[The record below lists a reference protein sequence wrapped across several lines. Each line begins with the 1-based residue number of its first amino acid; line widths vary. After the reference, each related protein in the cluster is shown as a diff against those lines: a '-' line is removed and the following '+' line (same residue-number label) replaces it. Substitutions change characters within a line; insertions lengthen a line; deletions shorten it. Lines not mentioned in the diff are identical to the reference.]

1 MKLSNMTAAVAGT
14 GFIGPVHVE
23 ALRRLGIR
31 VKGILG
37 SSPGKSEMAA
47 ESLGLSRGYGSYEE
61 ILSDPE
67 VEVIHITTPNR
78 QHRDMVIGALDAG
91 KHVVCEKPL
100 ATDSR
105 ETSEL
110 VERARRHPTLVT
122 AVNYNVRFYPLA
134 LQARALLQ
142 SGAIGRVLHIRG
154 AYIQDWL
161 LKETDWNWR
170 LLVEEG
176 GELRAVGDIGTHWMD
191 LILFIT
197 GLRIDS
203 VFADLATLIPVRQ
216 RPKVGSATFQGGVPP
231 PQTTARQVP
240 PPQTAARQV
249 PPSQTMARQVPP
261 SQDTAQQEGGGAT
274 ASEPV
279 QIETEDWGS
288 VLFRFGNGA
297 RGSMS
302 VSQVTAGR
310 KNQITFEIAGSEG
323 SLAWDSEHPN
333 DLWLGHRDKPNQ
345 LLMRDPSLLAPDV
358 RPFASYPGG
367 HNEGFPDT
375 FKQLYR
381 AIYEYLAVGDFSRPK
396 LFAGFED
403 GHEELLLCE
412 AILQSHRTQAWVPV
426 AR

>member
-1 MKLSNMTAAVAGT
+1 MILSQKTAAVTGT

-37 SSPGKSEMAA
+37 SSPAKSEVAA
-47 ESLGLSRGYGSYEE
+47 KSLGLSTPYVSYEE
-61 ILSDPE
+61 IVSDPD
-67 VEVIHITTPNR
+67 VDVVHITTPNR
-78 QHRDMVIGALDAG
+78 HHRDMVVSALDAG

-100 ATDSR
+100 ATNSA

-110 VERARRHPTLVT
+110 VERARKHPTLVT

-142 SGAIGRVLHIRG
+142 SGAIGRVLAVKG
-154 AYIQDWL
+154 SYIQDWL
-161 LKETDWNWR
+161 LKDTDWNWR

-197 GLRIDS
+197 GLQIDS

-216 RPKVGSATFQGGVPP
+216 RPKVAGATFQRNEGITGAV
-231 PQTTARQVP
+231 AR
-240 PPQTAARQV
+240 
-249 PPSQTMARQVPP
+249 
-261 SQDTAQQEGGGAT
+261 
-274 ASEPV
+274 EPV
-279 QIETEDWGS
+279 RIQTEDWGS
-288 VLFRFGNGA
+288 VLFRFADGA
-297 RGSMS
+297 RGSMCA
-302 VSQVTAGR
+302 SQVTAGR

-345 LLMRDPSLLAPDV
+345 LLIRDPSLLAPDV
-358 RPFASYPGG
+358 RAFANYPGG

-381 AIYEYLAVGDFSRPK
+381 AIYEYLTEGDFSRPK
-396 LFAGFED
+396 IFAGFED

-412 AILQSHRTQAWVPV
+412 AILQSHRTQAWVPIKGNQIKV
-426 AR
+426 A

>member
-1 MKLSNMTAAVAGT
+1 MILSQKTAAVTGT

-37 SSPGKSEMAA
+37 SSPAKSQMAA
-47 ESLGLSRGYGSYEE
+47 NTLGLPKAYVSYEE

-67 VEVIHITTPNR
+67 VNVVHIATPNR
-78 QHRDMVIGALDAG
+78 QHRDMVIGALDSG

-100 ATDSR
+100 ATSSV
-105 ETSEL
+105 ESSEL
-110 VERARRHPTLVT
+110 VERARKNPALVT

-134 LQARALLQ
+134 LQARHLVQ
-142 SGAIGRVLHIRG
+142 TGAIGRVLSVRG

-161 LKETDWNWR
+161 LKDTDWNWR
-170 LLVEEG
+170 LLVDEG
-176 GELRAVGDIGTHWMD
+176 GALRAVGDIGTHWMD
-191 LILFIT
+191 LIVFVM

-216 RPKVGSATFQGGVPP
+216 RPKTAGATFQGSE
-231 PQTTARQVP
+231 AR
-240 PPQTAARQV
+240 A
-249 PPSQTMARQVPP
+249 
-261 SQDTAQQEGGGAT
+261 GAT
-274 ASEPV
+274 VSEPI
-279 QIETEDWGS
+279 QIQTEDWGS
-288 VLFRFGNGA
+288 VLFRFANGA
-297 RGSMS
+297 RGVMS

-323 SLAWDSEHPN
+323 SIAWDSEHPN
-333 DLWLGHRDKPNQ
+333 DLWLGHRDKPNE
-345 LLMRDPSLLAPDV
+345 LLIRDPSLLARDI
-358 RPFASYPGG
+358 RSFTSYPGG

-381 AIYEYLAVGDFSRPK
+381 AIYEYLAEGDFSRPK
-396 LFAGFED
+396 IFAGFED

-412 AILQSHRTQAWVPV
+412 SILQSHRTQAWASVRRNQPESS
-426 AR
+426 

>member
-1 MKLSNMTAAVAGT
+1 MILSQKTAAVAGT

-37 SSPGKSEMAA
+37 SSRAKSEMAA
-47 ESLGLSRGYGSYEE
+47 KSLGLPKAYASYEE

-67 VEVIHITTPNR
+67 VEVVHIATPNR

-100 ATDSR
+100 ATSSV

-110 VERARRHPTLVT
+110 VERARKNPTLVT

-134 LQARALLQ
+134 LHARALLQ
-142 SGAIGRVLHIRG
+142 RGAIGRVLSVRG

-161 LKETDWNWR
+161 LKDTDWNWR

-191 LILFIT
+191 LILFVT
-197 GLRIDS
+197 GSRIDS

-216 RPKVGSATFQGGVPP
+216 RPKVAGSTFQGNEAIAG
-231 PQTTARQVP
+231 TAV
-240 PPQTAARQV
+240 
-249 PPSQTMARQVPP
+249 
-261 SQDTAQQEGGGAT
+261 
-274 ASEPV
+274 SEPI

-288 VLFRFGNGA
+288 VLFRFANGA
-297 RGSMS
+297 RGTMC

-333 DLWLGHRDKPNQ
+333 DLWLGHRDKPNE
-345 LLMRDPSLLAPDV
+345 LLIRDPSLLAPDI
-358 RPFASYPGG
+358 RSFASYPGG

-381 AIYEYLAVGDFSRPK
+381 AIYQRLAAKDFSRAK
-396 LFAGFED
+396 LFAGFDD
-403 GHEELLLCE
+403 GHQELLLCE
-412 AILQSHRTQAWVPV
+412 AILRSHREEAWRPV
-426 AR
+426 GNKPA

>member
-1 MKLSNMTAAVAGT
+1 MILSQKTAAVAGT

-23 ALRRLGIR
+23 ALRRLGVR

-37 SSPGKSEMAA
+37 SSPAKSEMAA
-47 ESLGLSRGYGSYEE
+47 QRLGLSKGYVSYEE
-61 ILSDPE
+61 VLADPD
-67 VEVIHITTPNR
+67 VDVVHITTPNR

-100 ATDSR
+100 ATSSV
-105 ETSEL
+105 ETSDL
-110 VERARRHPTLVT
+110 IERARQKPALVT

-134 LQARALLQ
+134 LHARDLLQ
-142 SGAIGRVLHIRG
+142 TGAIGRVLSVRG

-161 LKETDWNWR
+161 LKDTDWNWR

-203 VFADLATLIPVRQ
+203 VFADLSILIPVRQ
-216 RPKVGSATFQGGVPP
+216 RPKVAGSTFQGND
-231 PQTTARQVP
+231 
-240 PPQTAARQV
+240 
-249 PPSQTMARQVPP
+249 PPSLR
-261 SQDTAQQEGGGAT
+261 DGAT
-274 ASEPV
+274 GASAGASEPV
-279 QIETEDWGS
+279 RIETEDWGS
-288 VLFRFGNGA
+288 VLFRFANGA
-297 RGSMS
+297 RGSLC

-333 DLWLGHRDKPNQ
+333 DLWLGHRDKANE
-345 LLMRDPSLLAPDV
+345 LLIRDPALLAPSI
-358 RPFASYPGG
+358 RTFASYPGG

-381 AIYEYLAVGDFSRPK
+381 AIYEYIAESDFSRPK
-396 LFAGFED
+396 IFAGFED

-412 AILQSHRTQAWVPV
+412 AILQSHRTQAWVPI
-426 AR
+426 RKN

>member
-1 MKLSNMTAAVAGT
+1 MTFPQKTAAVAGT

-37 SSPGKSEMAA
+37 SSPAKSEMAA
-47 ESLGLSRGYGSYEE
+47 KQLGLPKAYASYEE

-67 VEVIHITTPNR
+67 IEVVHIATPNR
-78 QHRDMVIGALDAG
+78 QHRDMVIGALDAR

-100 ATDSR
+100 ATNSV

-110 VERARRHPTLVT
+110 VERARKNPTLVT

-134 LQARALLQ
+134 LHARHLLQ
-142 SGAIGRVLHIRG
+142 RGAIGRVLHVKG

-161 LKETDWNWR
+161 LKDTDWNWR

-203 VFADLATLIPVRQ
+203 VFADLATLIPIRQ
-216 RPKVGSATFQGGVPP
+216 RPKVAGATFQGTEAG
-231 PQTTARQVP
+231 AG
-240 PPQTAARQV
+240 AAV
-249 PPSQTMARQVPP
+249 
-261 SQDTAQQEGGGAT
+261 
-274 ASEPV
+274 SEPIR
-279 QIETEDWGS
+279 IETEDWGS
-288 VLFRFGNGA
+288 VLFRFAKGA
-297 RGSMS
+297 RGTMC

-310 KNQITFEIAGSEG
+310 KNQITIEIAGSEG

-333 DLWLGHRDKPNQ
+333 DLWLGHRDKPNE
-345 LLMRDPSLLAPDV
+345 LLIRDPSLLARDI
-358 RPFASYPGG
+358 RSFASYPGG

-381 AIYEYLAVGDFSRPK
+381 AIYEYLAEGDFSRPK
-396 LFAGFED
+396 IFAGFED

-412 AILQSHRTQAWVPV
+412 AILESHRTQAWVPV
-426 AR
+426 KRNSSQ

>member
-1 MKLSNMTAAVAGT
+1 MTTPQKTAAVAGS

-37 SSPGKSEMAA
+37 SSPAKSEIAA
-47 ESLGLSRGYGSYEE
+47 KELGLTKAYVSYEE

-67 VEVIHITTPNR
+67 VEVVHIATPNR
-78 QHRDMVIGALDAG
+78 QHLDMVIGALEAG
-91 KHVVCEKPL
+91 KHIVCEKPL
-100 ATDSR
+100 ATSSA

-110 VERARRHPTLVT
+110 VERARKHPTLVT

-134 LQARALLQ
+134 LHARALLQ
-142 SGAIGRVLHIRG
+142 RGAIGRVLSVRG
-154 AYIQDWL
+154 AYLQDWL
-161 LKETDWNWR
+161 LKDTDWNWR

-176 GELRAVGDIGTHWMD
+176 GELRAVSDIGTHWMD

-197 GLRIDS
+197 GLQIDS
-203 VFADLATLIPVRQ
+203 VFADLATAIPVRQ
-216 RPKVGSATFQGGVPP
+216 RPKVAGSTFQGNEAS
-231 PQTTARQVP
+231 T
-240 PPQTAARQV
+240 
-249 PPSQTMARQVPP
+249 
-261 SQDTAQQEGGGAT
+261 GAS

-279 QIETEDWGS
+279 RIETEDFGS
-288 VLFRFGNGA
+288 VLFRFTSGA
-297 RGSMS
+297 RGSMC

-323 SLAWDSEHPN
+323 SLAWNSEHPN
-333 DLWLGHRDKPNQ
+333 DLWLGHRDKPNE
-345 LLMRDPSLLAPDV
+345 LLIRDPSLLAPDI
-358 RPFASYPGG
+358 RSFASYPGG

-381 AIYEYLAVGDFSRPK
+381 AIYEYLAEGDFSRPK
-396 LFAGFED
+396 IFAGFED

-412 AILQSHRTQAWVPV
+412 AILQSHRSEVWVPV
-426 AR
+426 KKTGPGEKKPTSSSY

>member
-1 MKLSNMTAAVAGT
+1 MTLSNKTAAVTGT

-37 SSPGKSEMAA
+37 SSPAKSETAA
-47 ESLGLSRGYGSYEE
+47 KQLGLAKAYASYEE

-78 QHRDMVIGALDAG
+78 HHRDMVIGALDAE

-100 ATDSR
+100 ATNSV

-110 VERARRHPTLVT
+110 VERARKHPTLVT

-134 LQARALLQ
+134 LHARHLLQ
-142 SGAIGRVLHIRG
+142 AGAIGRVLHVRG
-154 AYIQDWL
+154 GYIQDWL
-161 LKETDWNWR
+161 LKDTDWNWR
-170 LLVEEG
+170 LLAEEG

-191 LILFIT
+191 LMLFIT

-203 VFADLATLIPVRQ
+203 VFADLATLIPIRQ
-216 RPKVGSATFQGGVPP
+216 RPKVSGATFLGAERHSDVQELGP
-231 PQTTARQVP
+231 TT
-240 PPQTAARQV
+240 
-249 PPSQTMARQVPP
+249 
-261 SQDTAQQEGGGAT
+261 
-274 ASEPV
+274 EPIR
-279 QIETEDWGS
+279 IETEDWGS
-288 VLFRFGNGA
+288 VLFRFASGA
-297 RGSMS
+297 RGTMS

-333 DLWLGHRDKPNQ
+333 DLWLGHRDKPNE
-345 LLMRDPSLLAPDV
+345 LLIRDPALLAQDI
-358 RPFASYPGG
+358 RSFANYPGG

-381 AIYEYLAVGDFSRPK
+381 AVYEYLATGDFSRPK
-396 LFAGFED
+396 IFAGFED

-412 AILQSHRTQAWVPV
+412 AILESHLTQAWVPV
-426 AR
+426 KRM

>member
-1 MKLSNMTAAVAGT
+1 MISNKTAAVVGT

-37 SSPGKSEMAA
+37 SSPAKSEMAA
-47 ESLGLSRGYGSYEE
+47 KQLGLAKGYASYKE

-67 VEVIHITTPNR
+67 IEVVHITTPNR
-78 QHRDMVIGALDAG
+78 QHRHMVIGAIDAG

-100 ATDSR
+100 ATNSV

-110 VERARRHPTLVT
+110 VERARKNPALVT

-134 LQARALLQ
+134 LHARHLLQ
-142 SGAIGRVLHIRG
+142 SGAIGRVLHVRG
-154 AYIQDWL
+154 AYMQDWL
-161 LKETDWNWR
+161 LKDTDWNWR

-176 GELRAVGDIGTHWMD
+176 GKLRAVGDIGTHWMD

-197 GLRIDS
+197 GLGIDS
-203 VFADLATLIPVRQ
+203 VFADLATLIPIRQ
-216 RPKVGSATFQGGVPP
+216 RAKAGATFQGTGGQPDEQELVP
-231 PQTTARQVP
+231 TA
-240 PPQTAARQV
+240 
-249 PPSQTMARQVPP
+249 
-261 SQDTAQQEGGGAT
+261 
-274 ASEPV
+274 EPIR
-279 QIETEDWGS
+279 IETEDWGS
-288 VLFRFGNGA
+288 VLFRFANGA
-297 RGSMS
+297 RGSMC

-333 DLWLGHRDKPNQ
+333 DLWLGHRDKPNE
-345 LLMRDPSLLAPDV
+345 LLIRDPSLLAQDI
-358 RPFASYPGG
+358 RSFASYPGG

-381 AIYEYLAVGDFSRPK
+381 AIYEYLAEGDFSLPK
-396 LFAGFED
+396 IFAGFED

-412 AILQSHRTQAWVPV
+412 AILESHRTQAWVPV
-426 AR
+426 KRNSSQ

>member
-1 MKLSNMTAAVAGT
+1 MTLSNKTAAVAGA

-37 SSPGKSEMAA
+37 SSTAKSETAA
-47 ESLGLSRGYGSYEE
+47 NQLGLPKAYARYEE

-100 ATDSR
+100 ATNSV
-105 ETSEL
+105 ETSQL
-110 VERARRHPTLVT
+110 VERARKNPTLLT

-134 LQARALLQ
+134 LHARHLLQ
-142 SGAIGRVLHIRG
+142 AGVIGRVLHVRG
-154 AYIQDWL
+154 GYIQDWL
-161 LKETDWNWR
+161 LKDTDWNWR
-170 LLVEEG
+170 LLPQEG
-176 GELRAVGDIGTHWMD
+176 GELRAVGDIGTHLMD

-197 GLRIDS
+197 GLQIDS
-203 VFADLATLIPVRQ
+203 VFADLATLIPIRQ
-216 RPKVGSATFQGGVPP
+216 RPKVAGATFRGAEGHADDQALG
-231 PQTTARQVP
+231 TTA
-240 PPQTAARQV
+240 
-249 PPSQTMARQVPP
+249 
-261 SQDTAQQEGGGAT
+261 
-274 ASEPV
+274 EPIR
-279 QIETEDWGS
+279 IETEDWGS
-288 VLFRFGNGA
+288 VLFRFANGA
-297 RGSMS
+297 RGAMS

-310 KNQITFEIAGSEG
+310 KNQITLEIAGSEG

-333 DLWLGHRDKPNQ
+333 DLWLGHRDKPNE
-345 LLMRDPSLLAPDV
+345 LLIRDPALLAPDI
-358 RPFASYPGG
+358 RSFASYPGG

-381 AIYEYLAVGDFSRPK
+381 AIYEYLSEGDFSRPK
-396 LFAGFED
+396 IFAGFED

-412 AILQSHRTQAWVPV
+412 AILESHRSEAWVPV
-426 AR
+426 KRN

>member
-1 MKLSNMTAAVAGT
+1 MNLSQKTAAVAGT

-37 SSPGKSEMAA
+37 SSPAKSETAA
-47 ESLGLSRGYGSYEE
+47 KTLGLSKAYVSYEE
-61 ILSDPE
+61 ILADPA
-67 VEVIHITTPNR
+67 VEVVHIATPNR

-100 ATDSR
+100 ATSSG

-110 VERARRHPTLVT
+110 VERARKNPTLVT

-134 LQARALLQ
+134 LHARDLLQ
-142 SGAIGRVLHIRG
+142 RGAVGRVLSVRG

-161 LKETDWNWR
+161 LKDTDWNWR

-191 LILFIT
+191 LILFVT

-216 RPKVGSATFQGGVPP
+216 RPKVAGSTFQGNEGSAG
-231 PQTTARQVP
+231 ARESI
-240 PPQTAARQV
+240 R
-249 PPSQTMARQVPP
+249 
-261 SQDTAQQEGGGAT
+261 
-274 ASEPV
+274 
-279 QIETEDWGS
+279 IETEDWGS
-288 VLFRFGNGA
+288 VLFRFANGA
-297 RGSMS
+297 RGTMC

-333 DLWLGHRDKPNQ
+333 DLWLGHREKPNE
-345 LLMRDPSLLAPDV
+345 LLIRDPSLLAPGI
-358 RPFASYPGG
+358 RSFASYPGG

-381 AIYEYLAVGDFSRPK
+381 AIYEYLAQGDFSRPK
-396 LFAGFED
+396 IFAGFED
-403 GHEELLLCE
+403 GHEELLLSE
-412 AILQSHRTQAWVPV
+412 AILQSHRAQTWVPV
-426 AR
+426 RRNQTESS

>member
-1 MKLSNMTAAVAGT
+1 MILSQKTAAVAGT

-23 ALRRLGIR
+23 GLRRLGIR

-37 SSPGKSEMAA
+37 SSPAKSEMAA
-47 ESLGLSRGYGSYEE
+47 KTLGLPKAYVSYEE

-67 VEVIHITTPNR
+67 IEVVHIATPNR
-78 QHRDMVIGALDAG
+78 QHRDMVIGALGAG

-100 ATDSR
+100 GTTSA
-105 ETSEL
+105 ETYEL
-110 VERARRHPTLVT
+110 VEQAHQNPTLVT

-134 LQARALLQ
+134 LHARDLLQ
-142 SGAIGRVLHIRG
+142 AGAIGRVLSVRG

-161 LKETDWNWR
+161 LKDTDWNWR
-170 LLVEEG
+170 LLVQEG

-216 RPKVGSATFQGGVPP
+216 RPKVAGSTFQGSDNKAG
-231 PQTTARQVP
+231 
-240 PPQTAARQV
+240 AA
-249 PPSQTMARQVPP
+249 
-261 SQDTAQQEGGGAT
+261 

-279 QIETEDWGS
+279 RIETEDWGA
-288 VLFRFGNGA
+288 VLFRFANGA
-297 RGSMS
+297 RGSMC

-310 KNQITFEIAGSEG
+310 KNQITFEISGSEG

-333 DLWLGHRDKPNQ
+333 DLWLGHRDKPNE
-345 LLMRDPSLLAPDV
+345 LLIRDPSLLSAGI
-358 RPFASYPGG
+358 RSFASYPGG

-381 AIYEYLAVGDFSRPK
+381 AIYEYLEERDFSRPK
-396 LFAGFED
+396 IFAGFED

-412 AILQSHRTQAWVPV
+412 AILQSHRAQAWVAV
-426 AR
+426 KRNQTEYS

>member
-1 MKLSNMTAAVAGT
+1 MTLSNKTAAVTGT

-37 SSPGKSEMAA
+37 SSPAKSETAA
-47 ESLGLSRGYGSYEE
+47 RQLGLAKAYASYEE
-61 ILSDPE
+61 ILFDPE
-67 VEVIHITTPNR
+67 IEVIHITTPNR
-78 QHRDMVIGALDAG
+78 QHRDMVIGALNAG

-100 ATDSR
+100 ATNSV

-110 VERARRHPTLVT
+110 VERAREHPTLVA

-134 LQARALLQ
+134 LHARHLLRT
-142 SGAIGRVLHIRG
+142 GAIGRVLHVRG
-154 AYIQDWL
+154 GYIQDWL
-161 LKETDWNWR
+161 LKDTDWNWR
-170 LLVEEG
+170 LLAEEG

-197 GLRIDS
+197 GLQIDS
-203 VFADLATLIPVRQ
+203 VFADLATLIPIRQ
-216 RPKVGSATFQGGVPP
+216 RPKVAGATFQGAERHSDEQELGP
-231 PQTTARQVP
+231 TT
-240 PPQTAARQV
+240 
-249 PPSQTMARQVPP
+249 
-261 SQDTAQQEGGGAT
+261 
-274 ASEPV
+274 EPIR
-279 QIETEDWGS
+279 IETEDWGS
-288 VLFRFGNGA
+288 VLFRFANGA
-297 RGSMS
+297 RGTMS

-333 DLWLGHRDKPNQ
+333 DLWLGHRDKPNE
-345 LLMRDPSLLAPDV
+345 LLIRDPALLAQDI
-358 RPFASYPGG
+358 RSFANYPGG

-381 AIYEYLAVGDFSRPK
+381 AIYEYLAAGDFARPK
-396 LFAGFED
+396 IFAGFED

-412 AILQSHRTQAWVPV
+412 AILESHRTQAWVPV
-426 AR
+426 KRE

>member
-1 MKLSNMTAAVAGT
+1 
-14 GFIGPVHVE
+14 
-23 ALRRLGIR
+23 
-31 VKGILG
+31 
-37 SSPGKSEMAA
+37 
-47 ESLGLSRGYGSYEE
+47 
-61 ILSDPE
+61 
-67 VEVIHITTPNR
+67 PNR
-78 QHRDMVIGALDAG
+78 RHRDMVIGALDAG

-100 ATDSR
+100 ATSSV

-110 VERARRHPTLVT
+110 VERARKNPTLVT

-134 LQARALLQ
+134 LHARDLLQ
-142 SGAIGRVLHIRG
+142 RGAIGRVLSVRG

-161 LKETDWNWR
+161 LKDTDWNWR

-191 LILFIT
+191 LILFVT
-197 GLRIDS
+197 GSRIDS

-216 RPKVGSATFQGGVPP
+216 RPKVAGSTFQGNEASAG
-231 PQTTARQVP
+231 TA
-240 PPQTAARQV
+240 
-249 PPSQTMARQVPP
+249 
-261 SQDTAQQEGGGAT
+261 
-274 ASEPV
+274 ASEPI

-288 VLFRFGNGA
+288 ILFRFANGA
-297 RGSMS
+297 RGTMC

-333 DLWLGHRDKPNQ
+333 DLWLGHRDKPNE
-345 LLMRDPSLLAPDV
+345 LLIRDPCLLAPGI
-358 RPFASYPGG
+358 RSFASYPGG

-381 AIYEYLAVGDFSRPK
+381 AIYEYLGEADFSRPK
-396 LFAGFED
+396 IFAGFED

-412 AILQSHRTQAWVPV
+412 AILQSHRAQAWVPV
-426 AR
+426 RRNQTESS